1 MDFFENLALDL
12 IANVETANVDG
23 MTPTLGFLLIQQR
36 ITERLV
42 VLADTAGNIDDV
54 EAGITEPTGAGVTN

>member
-1 MDFFENLALDL
+1 MDFFDNLALDL
-12 IANVETANVDG
+12 IANVETANVAG

-54 EAGITEPTGAGVTN
+54 EAGITEPTGAAVN